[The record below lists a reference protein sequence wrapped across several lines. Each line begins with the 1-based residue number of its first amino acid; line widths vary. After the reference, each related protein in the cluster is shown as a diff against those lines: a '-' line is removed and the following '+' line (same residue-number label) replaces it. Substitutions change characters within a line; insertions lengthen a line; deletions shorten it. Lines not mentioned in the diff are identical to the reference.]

1 MIKNELYHTDL
12 KTSDFYYDLPQK
24 LIAQTPVEPRD
35 SSRLM
40 TVDRR
45 TGKTGHGI
53 FRDIE
58 NCLQP
63 GDVLVINDSKVIPA
77 RLYGIKE
84 DSGIEV
90 EVVLLRSRGLD
101 VWETLTRPGRRCRP
115 GTKIVF
121 GGGLMRGEVIET
133 VNGGNRLIKF
143 SYDGNNIFAVLDKIG
158 QMPLPPYITEK
169 LKDRNRYQTVYA
181 REPGSAAAPT
191 AGLHF
196 TKELLQE
203 IGQMGVSIAKV
214 TLHVGLGT
222 FRPVKEE
229 NILDHH
235 MHSEYYTVTE
245 ETAQLINQTRAEGGR
260 IICVG
265 TTSTRT
271 LESVAAEDGTMKAAS
286 GWTDIFIYPGYR
298 FKVTDALITN
308 FHLPEST
315 LVMLV
320 SAFST
325 RENILHAYQVATQEK
340 YRFFSFGD
348 AMFLK

>member
-101 VWETLTRPGRRCRP
+101 VWETLTRPG
-115 GTKIVF
+115 
-121 GGGLMRGEVIET
+121 
-133 VNGGNRLIKF
+133 
-143 SYDGNNIFAVLDKIG
+143 
-158 QMPLPPYITEK
+158 
-169 LKDRNRYQTVYA
+169 
-181 REPGSAAAPT
+181 
-191 AGLHF
+191 
-196 TKELLQE
+196 
-203 IGQMGVSIAKV
+203 
-214 TLHVGLGT
+214 
-222 FRPVKEE
+222 
-229 NILDHH
+229 
-235 MHSEYYTVTE
+235 
-245 ETAQLINQTRAEGGR
+245 
-260 IICVG
+260 
-265 TTSTRT
+265 
-271 LESVAAEDGTMKAAS
+271 
-286 GWTDIFIYPGYR
+286 
-298 FKVTDALITN
+298 
-308 FHLPEST
+308 
-315 LVMLV
+315 
-320 SAFST
+320 
-325 RENILHAYQVATQEK
+325 
-340 YRFFSFGD
+340 GD
-348 AMFLK
+348 ADQEQK